1 MITRRIIMKKLNLLI
16 AVLVSLMLSGC
27 SFLGEVNDSLDY
39 ANKATDHINTLSNFA
54 ETAPQMIQDAA
65 TNGEAK
71 EELENQLKTLIEK
84 MEKFNAID
92 PPSIAEDIH
101 QQLVEK
107 NEIIIE
113 EMNQVMADGE
123 ILLDKIES
131 TEIFTTINEIT
142 TLLNQ
147 LKELG
152 L

>member
-1 MITRRIIMKKLNLLI
+1 MKKLFLTI
-16 AVLVSLMLSGC
+16 AVLVLLMLSGC
-27 SFLGEVNDSLDY
+27 SFLGEVNDSLEY

-54 ETAPQMIQDAA
+54 ETAPQLIQEAA
-65 TNGEAK
+65 ANGEAK
-71 EELENQLKTLIEK
+71 EELENQLKTLMGK
-84 MEKFNAID
+84 MEKFNAIN
-92 PPSIAEDIH
+92 PPTVAEDIH

-113 EMNQVMADGE
+113 ELNQVMVNGE
-123 ILLDKIES
+123 VVLDKMEAA
-131 TEIFTTINEIT
+131 EVFTTINEIT

>member
-1 MITRRIIMKKLNLLI
+1 MKKLNLLI